1 MACNQGDC
9 LGCKVN
15 WGDFGQHFHKGCN
28 NDLFFGDGSLYM
40 PPKTNCQEVTCGMT
54 TGLLQC
60 SCTTKGKCTMK
71 LDGEILRQS
80 FRQKTI
86 QKGNIQHSLRISIR
100 INSSCRDAWSWKGQL
115 KKTRSWNF
123 LSSKVRNEIGKNE
136 VGKCE
141 PKLEKFVLTY

>member
-28 NDLFFGDGSLYM
+28 NDLFFGDGALYM
-40 PPKTNCQEVTCGMT
+40 PPKTQCAEVTCGMI

-60 SCTTKGKCTMK
+60 SCNTKGKCKMK

-80 FRQKTI
+80 FRQKNYSKRKYTTFGKDFDNDKLFKI
-86 QKGNIQHSLRISIR
+86 V
-100 INSSCRDAWSWKGQL
+100 SCWRRDAIKHSSIF
-115 KKTRSWNF
+115 TIRNCPC
-123 LSSKVRNEIGKNE
+123 LSPSAQARE
-136 VGKCE
+136 
-141 PKLEKFVLTY
+141 F